1 MQLAIIYYDVFIPS
15 FTLLSFYS
23 PMRMHLPSPLS
34 YNLSSPRSLVP
45 LPLGNVSFTFF
56 SFFSFFFRFLFFQ
69 FLFSLLREPI
79 QSHVHRN
86 KQKRYSEWRE
96 SDRRSKMRMTFPS
109 IVLMNALWFNFSIL
123 AHICASWWLFQV
135 LSFLD
140 FELGI
145 FKEKSTGANGWVFT
159 TFWANL

>member
-15 FTLLSFYS
+15 FTLSFYS
-23 PMRMHLPSPLS
+23 PLRMHLPSPLS
-34 YNLSSPRSLVP
+34 YNRSSPRSLVP

-56 SFFSFFFRFLFFQ
+56 FFFFFFRFLFFQ

-79 QSHVHRN
+79 QSHVHKN
-86 KQKRYSEWRE
+86 KQKRFSEWRE
-96 SDRRSKMRMTFPS
+96 SDPRSKMRMTFPS
-109 IVLMNALWFNFSIL
+109 ILLINALWFNFSIL
-123 AHICASWWLFQV
+123 VHICMCFMMTISGSF
-135 LSFLD
+135 FLD

-145 FKEKSTGANGWVFT
+145 FKEKSAGAIGWVFT